1 MSRLCIVLYFTQRMG
16 TAALDSHQGPRD
28 NPEEQ
33 RTSEQPLGD
42 RRKPAPLS
50 QGTHRLFLSSHDAR
64 KCDSHGLSELCPL
77 LSVRTGQ
84 NLDLSTRIVR

>member
-1 MSRLCIVLYFTQRMG
+1 VLYFTQRMG
-16 TAALDSHQGPRD
+16 TVAWIATRGLETTLKNKGLP
-28 NPEEQ
+28 
-33 RTSEQPLGD
+33 EQPLGD

-50 QGTHRLFLSSHDAR
+50 QGAHRIFLSSHAVR

-77 LSVRTGQ
+77 LSIQMGR